1 MSEASLSD
9 ASMMQRSYAAKSNH
23 NQGSVSVD
31 DLYAQYGS
39 ENVEQAVMN
48 FVAEYLKKGLSSM
61 IEQLPLPQFQKD
73 QALETLNQ
81 TVDQAS
87 NMVPAGAQ
95 TGVEQYA
102 NNDDKN
108 AVGSA
113 INGIMEMLQSSM
125 QEETSNASSSGAGG
139 RGGAG
144 GGNWL
149 AVLARALGKTAGEH
163 LKKMVE
169 LGEKMGGLDSK
180 EQASEFAKTQA
191 EFQAESQIFKM
202 FQEAIGTMV
211 KSIGE
216 GMSSV
221 ARKQ

>member
-1 MSEASLSD
+1 MSEACLSD
-9 ASMMQRSYAAKSNH
+9 ASMMQRTQSSHTHQTN
-23 NQGSVSVD
+23 NSVSVD

-48 FVAEYLKKGLSSM
+48 FVAEYLKKGISSM
-61 IEQLPLPQFQKD
+61 IEQLPLPQFQID
-73 QALETLNQ
+73 QALQMLNSSVQ
-81 TVDQAS
+81 QAAS
-87 NMVPAGAQ
+87 LVPAGAQ
-95 TGVEQYA
+95 SGVEQYA
-102 NNDDKN
+102 SNQEDQSCNDSMD
-108 AVGSA
+108 
-113 INGIMEMLQSSM
+113 GILSMIQKSM
-125 QEETSNASSSGAGG
+125 QDETSAASKGAGG
-139 RGGAG
+139 QGG

-149 AVLARALGKTAGEH
+149 TVLARALGKVAGEH

-169 LGEKMGGLDSK
+169 LGEKMGQLDSK

-216 GMSSV
+216 GMTSV